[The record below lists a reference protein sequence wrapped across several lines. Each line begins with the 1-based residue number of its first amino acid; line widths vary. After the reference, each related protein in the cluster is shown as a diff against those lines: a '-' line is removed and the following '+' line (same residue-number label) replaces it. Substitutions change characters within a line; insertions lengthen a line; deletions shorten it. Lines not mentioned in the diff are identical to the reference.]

1 MKIKFREAFEKTKN
15 FFKGKN
21 KKNLIVACS
30 VVVIGTAI
38 ILNLALF
45 GGGEKD
51 GFDYSSASGMTGGN
65 TITNSDGLV
74 NSSAEEESDSY
85 FAVSQINRKRARDE
99 AMEVLQSVVDNES
112 AAADAK
118 ERALNEIG
126 QIAADMEHES
136 NIETL
141 VISKG
146 FEECVAVVS
155 GGTVSV
161 IVKSDE
167 LLDSEISQINEIV
180 YEQTGIDPED
190 IKIIRK

>member
-1 MKIKFREAFEKTKN
+1 MKIKFKEAFEKAKK
-15 FFKGKN
+15 FFTGAG
-21 KKNLIVACS
+21 KKNLVIACS
-30 VVVIGTAI
+30 VVVIGTALV
-38 ILNLALF
+38 LNWALF
-45 GGGEKD
+45 GGEKKS
-51 GFDYSSASGMTGGN
+51 GFDYSAASGMSSGSV
-65 TITNSDGLV
+65 ISNSDGLV
-74 NSSAEEESDSY
+74 NSSGEDDADSY
-85 FAVSQINRKRARDE
+85 FAVSQVNRQRARDE
-99 AMEVLQSVVDNES
+99 AIEVLQSVVDNES

-118 ERALNEIG
+118 ERALSEIG

-146 FEECVAVVS
+146 FENCVAVVS

-180 YEQTGIDPED
+180 YEQTGIEPEN
-190 IKIIRK
+190 IKIICQ